1 MPSTFSLSLTKW
13 VLDVIA
19 KAAVKA
25 DARLHNAEVIRDD
38 MAIIFTVNHFTRLET
53 ILLPY
58 IIYKHTGR
66 EVMGLAAA
74 ELFKGRVGEFLKSNG
89 TISVADPDRDKII
102 VNSLLRGVQ
111 PWMIF
116 PEGAMI
122 KDKKVIDH
130 EGEFRV
136 YSNGKRRPPHTGA
149 AVLALRAEFY
159 RHKIKCLYDRPGRE
173 GLQGALDKFALQSA
187 EDTLSKRTVIIPVNI
202 TYFPMR
208 AHENGMLRL
217 AQRLREDLSPRA
229 MEELAVEGTVLSEK
243 TNVDITLGDPIDVG
257 AYLQAPEY
265 AEMMAC
271 GLNDLELL
279 EMDNFSHFNYAAR
292 KLMLRYMKDIYH
304 HTTINYDHVFATLLR
319 HMPARSFS
327 DRGFRNR
334 VFQVARKIPDLGYP
348 RVHSLLAET
357 HRDLVFEEA
366 SNKLDDFMALCL
378 KEGVLTREGD
388 TYTKRFEGVRGESD
402 FHLARWNELTE
413 VIANEVEPLD
423 KFTDLAKRVAR
434 QSRSAVS
441 RAIRDHF
448 LEQDLQF
455 FEDDYAKFYNPEQS
469 KGPEVGRP
477 FLLKPVRVKGGVI
490 LSHGY
495 MAAPMEV
502 RALAESFYQR
512 GYAVYGVRLRGH
524 GTAPEDLADRQWT
537 EWYESFNRG
546 YAVIKSLT
554 DNIVLGGFSTGGC
567 MALMAAARKGIRAQA
582 VFSICAP
589 LSVRN
594 YSIRLA
600 PSVVTLNS
608 LLKKIGQGREG
619 WEFVVNEPENKHINY
634 TRNPLTGVKQ
644 LIAVMD
650 ATERLLPQVTIP
662 AFILQASKDPI
673 VNPDSARQI
682 FDKIASP
689 YKELVVLERARH
701 GIINGEGSADVH
713 HYVHQFLERA
723 PRHAIIAAEQ
733 PAAET
738 EAPLPAEPATA
749 QAG

>member
-1 MPSTFSLSLTKW
+1 MPSTFALSASKW
-13 VLDVIA
+13 VLDLLSKGVR
-19 KAAVKA
+19 A
-25 DARLHNAEVIRDD
+25 DVRLHNTACIQDD

-53 ILLPY
+53 VLLPY
-58 IIYKHTGR
+58 LLHKHTGR
-66 EVMGLAAA
+66 EVMGLAAG
-74 ELFKGRVGEFLKSNG
+74 ELFKGRVGQFLKANG
-89 TISVADPDRDKII
+89 TVSVADPDRDKII

-130 EGEFRV
+130 DGEFRV
-136 YSNGKRRPPHTGA
+136 YNNGRRRPPHTGA

-159 RHKIKCLYDRPGRE
+159 RHKIRCLHDRPGQE
-173 GLQGALDKFALQSA
+173 GLQAALDKFGLADAA
-187 EDTLSKRTVIIPVNI
+187 ETLSKRTVVIPVNI
-202 TYFPMR
+202 TYFPIR
-208 AHENGMLRL
+208 AHENAMLRL
-217 AQRLREDLSPRA
+217 AQRLREDLNPRA
-229 MEELAVEGTVLSEK
+229 VEELAVEGSLIGRD
-243 TNVDITLGDPIDVG
+243 NDIDISLGDPIDVG

-279 EMDNFSHFNYAAR
+279 ELDNFSHFNYAAR
-292 KLMLRYMKDIYH
+292 KLMLRYMKEIYRQ
-304 HTTINYDHVFATLLR
+304 TTLNYDHIFATLLR
-319 HMPARSFS
+319 HLPAQAFT

-334 VFQVARKIPDLGYP
+334 VYLIASQALGLGYP
-348 RVHSLLAET
+348 RLHRIMAET
-357 HRDLVFEEA
+357 HRDIVFEEA
-366 SNKLDDFMALCL
+366 SNKLEDFIGLCL
-378 KEGVLTREGD
+378 KEGVLAREGH
-388 TYTKRFEGVRGESD
+388 TYTKHFDGARGGAD
-402 FHLARWNELTE
+402 FHEVRWKELTE
-413 VIANEVEPLD
+413 VIANEVEPMEE
-423 KFTDLAKRVAR
+423 FTALVKRVAR
-434 QSRSAVS
+434 TSRGAVS
-441 RAIRDHF
+441 RAVRDVF
-448 LEQDLQF
+448 LGEDLRL
-455 FEDDYAKFYNPEQS
+455 FEEDYAKFYNPEFS

-477 FLLKPVRVKGGVI
+477 FLLKPVRVKGGIV

-495 MAAPMEV
+495 MAAPLEV
-502 RALAESFYQR
+502 RALAEHFCRQ

-524 GTAPEDLADRQWT
+524 GTAPEDLADRDWT

-554 DNIVLGGFSTGGC
+554 DHIVLGGFSTGGC
-567 MALMAAARKGIRAQA
+567 MALMAAARKGCRAQA

-608 LLKKIGQGREG
+608 LLKKIGQGRDG

-644 LIAVMD
+644 LINVMD
-650 ATERLLPQVTIP
+650 ATERLLPKVTIP
-662 AFILQASKDPI
+662 AFILQASRDPI

-689 YKELVVLERARH
+689 HKELVVLERSRH
-701 GIINGEGSADVH
+701 GIINGEGSADVC
-713 HYVHQFLERA
+713 HYVQQFLERA
-723 PRHAIIAAEQ
+723 PRHEIIAEPA
-733 PAAET
+733 PAAE
-738 EAPLPAEPATA
+738 EVPAGLAPAA